1 MFSLVSL
8 GITTVTTALAAVD
21 CDSVLVTMGY
31 YFLVN
36 DESLYDLYSMFIWF
50 LFLGLIYLLLGYTS
64 MNPSS
69 ELSLF
74 SMVGQLLD
82 FWGISS
88 SDWCTLLAVEN
99 YK

>member
-8 GITTVTTALAAVD
+8 DITTVTTALAAVD
-21 CDSVLVTMGY
+21 YDSVLVTIGY
-31 YFLVN
+31 YFVN
-36 DESLYDLYSMFIWF
+36 DESLYDLYSMFIY
-50 LFLGLIYLLLGYTS
+50 LFLGLICLLFGYTS

-74 SMVGQLLD
+74 SMVGQLID

-99 YK
+99 